1 MNVTITSR
9 HLELTDSIKDYILRL
24 SQSLEKYNLDI
35 LSTRVVIS
43 YQEKKGK
50 EKKKRSYMIDI
61 TISIAKANTVVISQK
76 DKDLYATADLAFSR
90 MHKILRRYHDKINY
104 KQAIP
109 SEEIMAAEIL
119 RNEASASNQED
130 EIVPMDLDL
139 HKPLDIEDAL
149 ERLKSS
155 SQQFFVFNDKDSKMR
170 VIYKRID
177 GKYGLY

>member
-24 SQSLEKYNLDI
+24 SQSLEKYNLDS

-76 DKDLYATADLAFSR
+76 DKDL
-90 MHKILRRYHDKINY
+90 
-104 KQAIP
+104 
-109 SEEIMAAEIL
+109 
-119 RNEASASNQED
+119 
-130 EIVPMDLDL
+130 
-139 HKPLDIEDAL
+139 
-149 ERLKSS
+149 
-155 SQQFFVFNDKDSKMR
+155 
-170 VIYKRID
+170 
-177 GKYGLY
+177 